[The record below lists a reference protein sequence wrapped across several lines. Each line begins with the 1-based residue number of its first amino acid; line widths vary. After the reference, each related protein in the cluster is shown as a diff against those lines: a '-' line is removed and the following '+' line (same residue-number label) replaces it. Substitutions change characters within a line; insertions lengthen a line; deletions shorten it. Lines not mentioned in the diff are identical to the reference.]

1 MLGIS
6 LNIQE
11 DVSTPHHQYH
21 LPSLPNLAVFLFKL
35 NFKSSIFIIKVRS
48 PDLDGFALE
57 EFNPVSVLLD
67 LLSPY
72 PAKKCGM
79 CAIKT
84 EDRAHGFDAFV
95 AETQV
100 RQHRGGTFYSSE
112 TESCREACG
121 TSAVD
126 ERSWI

>member
-6 LNIQE
+6 LNIRD
-11 DVSTPHHQYH
+11 DVSTPHHQYR
-21 LPSLPNLAVFLFKL
+21 LPSLPNLAVFLFKF
-35 NFKSSIFIIKVRS
+35 NFKSSIFMFKVRS
-48 PDLDGFALE
+48 PDLDGFALDK
-57 EFNPVSVLLD
+57 FNPVSVPLD

-72 PAKKCGM
+72 PAEKCGM

-84 EDRAHGFDAFV
+84 EDRAHGFDAIG
-95 AETQV
+95 AENQV
-100 RQHRGGTFYSSE
+100 RKHRGDSSGA
-112 TESCREACG
+112 ESCREACG